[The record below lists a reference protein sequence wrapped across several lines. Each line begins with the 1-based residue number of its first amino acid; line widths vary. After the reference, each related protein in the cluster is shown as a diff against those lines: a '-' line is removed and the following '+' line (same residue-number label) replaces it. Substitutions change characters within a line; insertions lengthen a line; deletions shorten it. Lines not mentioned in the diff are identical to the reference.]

1 MCRFIQ
7 YIVLYAS
14 FCAPY
19 ISIYNAYNA
28 MNPNIVYSKYKKSS
42 YLYQPD
48 GNGGF
53 IEHKEEGK
61 ISIKKL
67 TILPCIPSVTYT
79 YRF

>member
-1 MCRFIQ
+1 
-7 YIVLYAS
+7 
-14 FCAPY
+14 
-19 ISIYNAYNA
+19 